1 MKIVT
6 VVGIRKS
13 GKTSTVTALIEAIR
27 ARGKKVGTCKTV
39 FCPTFTIDKP
49 TSNTMRHR
57 RAGSEL
63 VCSRAKGETAFL
75 YPEALPLSK
84 VLENYK
90 GCDYVLLEGDY
101 FAPVPRIV
109 CAHGEQDAAPRTN
122 SRTIAYAGRVSER
135 PEIELPLPRFNALS
149 AEGANALLDLIDE
162 RIPDI
167 MPCSLL
173 DQELPPVSGVTGDD
187 FCQCG
192 CHHHQKKQEN
202 ERVQVTIDGEALR
215 LTDEQRAL
223 LLSWAKEQRHA

>member
-27 ARGKKVGTCKTV
+27 RRGKKVGTCKTV
-39 FCPTFTIDKP
+39 FCPTFSIDKP

-75 YPEALPLSK
+75 YPEALPLSR
-84 VLENYK
+84 VLKAYE

-109 CAHGEQDAAPRTN
+109 CAHNDADALPRTN
-122 SRTIAYAGRVSER
+122 SRTFAYSGRISEK
-135 PEIELPLPRFNALS
+135 PEIELALPRYNPLTE
-149 AEGANALLDLIDE
+149 EGADALLDLIDAK
-162 RIPDI
+162 IPDI
-167 MPCSLL
+167 MPCTML
-173 DQELPPVSGVTGDD
+173 DEPLPPVSGVTGDD

-192 CHHHQKKQEN
+192 CHHHQKQQED

-215 LTDEQRAL
+215 LTNEQREL
-223 LLSWAKEQRHA
+223 LLSWAKEQKNA

>member
-27 ARGKKVGTCKTV
+27 RRGKKVGTCKTV
-39 FCPTFTIDKP
+39 FCPTFSIDKP

-75 YPEALPLSK
+75 YPEALPLSR
-84 VLENYK
+84 VLKAYE

-109 CAHGEQDAAPRTN
+109 CAHNDIDALPRTN
-122 SRTIAYAGRVSER
+122 SRTFAYSGRISEK
-135 PEIELPLPRFNALS
+135 PEIELALPRYNPLTE
-149 AEGANALLDLIDE
+149 EGADALLDLIDAK
-162 RIPDI
+162 IPDI
-167 MPCSLL
+167 MPCTML
-173 DQELPPVSGVTGDD
+173 DEPLPPVSGVTGDD

-192 CHHHQKKQEN
+192 CHHHQKQQEGD
-202 ERVQVTIDGEALR
+202 RVQVTIDGEALR
-215 LTDEQRAL
+215 LTNEQREL
-223 LLSWAKEQRHA
+223 LLSWAKEQKNA